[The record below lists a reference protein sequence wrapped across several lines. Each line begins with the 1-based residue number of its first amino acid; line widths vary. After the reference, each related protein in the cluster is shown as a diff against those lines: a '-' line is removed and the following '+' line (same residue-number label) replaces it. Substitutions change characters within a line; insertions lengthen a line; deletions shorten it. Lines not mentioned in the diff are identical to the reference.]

1 MERIRAFIFILF
13 LALGACVESAEVTLK
28 NSEPRLI
35 VEGKV
40 QNGEG
45 PFEVKLS
52 LSTDFFHSE
61 AEYIEEAIVTISD
74 DAGNS
79 EQLEYNDSGIFL
91 AKELKGTPGNTY
103 HLTVDY
109 QGKLYEAWSK
119 MPKLPEIEAI
129 EVVYYEKSFLRKAG
143 YYIGVRGI
151 ENKIAAGFYRSLIYK
166 GDSLY
171 NPLGRND
178 LFAAIDE
185 EEGNGI
191 SRIDIPF
198 PFELGDSV
206 TLEIVS
212 MDREAY
218 IFYQSFLLLLTSDG
232 GLFGSP
238 PANPEGNISNGALGL
253 FQAVS
258 AIRKEVYIE

>member
-1 MERIRAFIFILF
+1 MARIRPFIFILF
-13 LALGACVESAEVTLK
+13 LFLGACVESAEVTLK

-52 LSTDFFHSE
+52 LSTDFFHTK
-61 AEYIEEAIVTISD
+61 AEYVEGAIVKISD
-74 DAGNS
+74 DAGNF
-79 EQLEYNDSGIFL
+79 EQLEYTGNGIFL
-91 AKELKGTPGNTY
+91 TTELQGTPGSSY
-103 HLTVDY
+103 HLTVEY
-109 QGKLYEAWSK
+109 QGELYEAWSK

-129 EVVYYEKSFLRKAG
+129 EVVHYEKSFLREEG

-151 ENKIAAGFYRSLIYK
+151 ENNIASGFYRSLIYK

-191 SRIDIPF
+191 NRIDIPF
-198 PFELGDSV
+198 PFDLGDSV
-206 TLEIVS
+206 TLKVIS

-218 IFYQSFLLLLTSDG
+218 IFYQSFLLLLNSDG

-258 AIRKEVYIE
+258 TIQKEVYIE